1 MNPFRLNDAGGLD
14 FLDRDRHLQ
23 RLRNLAGIEQARRP
37 EKRYPARVNPA
48 DMMTD
53 AQFKMHFRVDKETA
67 LTLVDLLGLTRPNV
81 DWGSPSSGI
90 VLDTQPFCRRSLSES
105 DWILR

>member
-23 RLRNLAGIEQARRP
+23 RLRNLAGIEQARHP

-81 DWGSPSSGI
+81 DWGSPLHPVQ
-90 VLDTQPFCRRSLSES
+90 VLCLTLNHLPVVSFRE
-105 DWILR
+105 